1 MAKNTEFLRGSDSA
15 GNRMAARKKAIG
27 LGGWVTPDVGK
38 DPAATTV
45 GMLPNTPDPFVA
57 WGQRNAIVKG
67 AKHPAAAKLFLNWQ
81 LSKEQ
86 QTSDSWSV
94 RTDVAPP
101 AGLKKVWEYK
111 NANVDGFP
119 RRRCRGRRR
128 GDRNRVRAAASAR
141 GRQ

>member
-1 MAKNTEFLRGSDSA
+1 
-15 GNRMAARKKAIG
+15 MAARKKAIG